1 MDAEKLLLLSTL
13 TSKARE
19 LSDDHEKLL
28 AFVGSLQSTADLSE
42 DLDDTKKI
50 WRVMFKLY
58 NDLVKDDNK

>member
-50 WRVMFKLY
+50 WRAMFKLY
-58 NDLVKDDNK
+58 NDLVKTDNK

>member
-1 MDAEKLLLLSTL
+1 MDTEKLLLLSTL

-50 WRVMFKLY
+50 WRAMFKLY

>member
-50 WRVMFKLY
+50 WRAMFKLY